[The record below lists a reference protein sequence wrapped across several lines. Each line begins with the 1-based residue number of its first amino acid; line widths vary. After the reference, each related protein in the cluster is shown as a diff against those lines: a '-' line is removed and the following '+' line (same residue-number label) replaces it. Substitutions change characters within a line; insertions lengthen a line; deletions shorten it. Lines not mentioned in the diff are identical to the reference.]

1 MTVVVRFGFGDYPML
16 ISDLLLSGPEPLGQK
31 FAIPTVGDVKT
42 VFGEGSGFT
51 PTRLNQKVALIGDD
65 LVLAWTGS
73 RLEART
79 IIKELIEKNM
89 QQPLSKDSLADYFKS
104 VDPRALKAV
113 GFLGFLKEASG
124 IIQLGLNCETFA
136 SELFGEVGFL
146 GSGSNDIKPFFEE
159 LPEFPIPPKQKL
171 SMQAVSNSFALSLS
185 GLLLS
190 IEIANRRSLLQFY
203 GGGYE
208 IVTAVEGN
216 FRKLDD
222 VTYLFWFVQVI
233 DDKIGLSLDR
243 VFKYSYQDDVLI
255 IRTEDLTPSENMKG
269 LILTNSFVSVVPP
282 V

>member
-1 MTVVVRFGFGDYPML
+1 ML